1 MKRCAFALWL
11 IGLAWFLGVGMAVA
25 CADMPEQIG
34 RVLGAISGLVAL
46 VGATAGCVAV
56 CAEK

>member
-1 MKRCAFALWL
+1 MRRCALTLWL
-11 IGLAWFLGVGMAVA
+11 MGLAWLLGVGVAVA
-25 CADMPEQIG
+25 FADMPEQTG

-46 VGATAGCVAV
+46 CGGTAGCVAV

>member
-1 MKRCAFALWL
+1 MKRCALALWL
-11 IGLAWFLGVGMAVA
+11 MGLAWLLGVCVAVA

-34 RVLGAISGLVAL
+34 RALGAISGLVAL
-46 VGATAGCVAV
+46 VGGTAGCVAV

>member
-11 IGLAWFLGVGMAVA
+11 AGLAWLLGVCVAVA
-25 CADMPEQIG
+25 CADMPEQAG

-46 VGATAGCVAV
+46 CGGTAGCVAV
-56 CAEK
+56 CAE